1 MRVGLFTDAYKP
13 QITGVVNSVDL
24 LRRGLEADGHEVA
37 IVAPVSAGYVDTEP
51 RVFRYPAITLPTQV
65 PTPLAIPLAPRVYR
79 RIEALK
85 LDVIHSQH
93 PFSVGRAAAAIAAR
107 LDLPLVYTFHTQYE
121 QYAHYVPLN
130 QTLVRWMARRL
141 VTGYAERCDVIVCP
155 APSIVALLRSYGISR
170 PVEVVHNGIDLSMF
184 ERAQPGTLR
193 VQWGIGPD
201 APAALFTGRLAR
213 EKNLDFL
220 LEAFRRAAAT
230 VPDAHLVLVGDGADG
245 EHLRRL
251 AGDMDLGGRVHFA
264 GAVAYDD
271 IPAYY
276 AAADLFVMP
285 SVTEVRPLAILEAMA
300 AGLPVLALDAP
311 GAADTVTS
319 GADGMLA
326 PHDVNGFARVLAR
339 LLQSPGERCR
349 LGANARNTARRYSIT
364 ATARRLVEIYERLL
378 LTRPAVVAEG

>member
-13 QITGVVNSVDL
+13 LITGVVHSVDL

-37 IVAPVSAGYVDTEP
+37 IVAPVVAGYVDTEP
-51 RVFRYPAITLPTQV
+51 RVFRYPAITLPARV
-65 PTPLAIPLAPRVYR
+65 PTPLAIPVAPRVYR
-79 RIEALK
+79 RIAALK

-93 PFSVGRAAAAIAAR
+93 PFSVGRAAAAIAVR

-130 QTLVRWMARRL
+130 QTLVRWVTRRL
-141 VTGYAERCDVIVCP
+141 VTGYAARCDVIVCP
-155 APSIVALLRSYGISR
+155 APSIVALLRSYGIRR

-184 ERAQPGTLR
+184 ERAVPGTR
-193 VQWGIGPD
+193 RAQWGIGPD
-201 APAALFTGRLAR
+201 VPVALFAGRLAR

-220 LEAFRRAAAT
+220 LEAFRRAVAAGSI
-230 VPDAHLVLVGDGADG
+230 AHLVLVGDGGDT
-245 EHLRRL
+245 ERLHRL
-251 AGDMDLGGRVHFA
+251 ARAAGLGSRVHFA
-264 GAVAYDD
+264 GAVAYEE

-300 AGLPVLALDAP
+300 VGLPVLALDAP

-319 GADGMLA
+319 GSDGVLA
-326 PHDVNGFARVLAR
+326 PHDADGFARALAH
-339 LLQSPGERCR
+339 LLEAPTDRRR
-349 LGANARNTARRYSIT
+349 LGANARVTARQYSIAT
-364 ATARRLVEIYERLL
+364 TARRLVQIYASARQERLARR
-378 LTRPAVVAEG
+378 TAG